1 MENNNHNQN
10 YESMNKWRGYLTFTN
25 DDFYPEVTSTEDSV
39 ISLFMAKRLRGLYSN
54 KSSSYTNIS
63 TTNPG
68 KIGKPSFKKNSKNPK
83 IIYFLTIITT

>member
-1 MENNNHNQN
+1 MENNNNNQN

-68 KIGKPSFKKNSKNPK
+68 KIGKPSFKKTPK
-83 IIYFLTIITT
+83 IQQ